1 MDNTT
6 NQNSNIKETLL
17 NLQSVFSSPEL
28 AESLL
33 HKTLLIEFKHLQ
45 KFCPSGVY
53 ILPQFNNISI
63 WHGVVFVRDGYYK
76 NGIFKFKI
84 KIPNKYPNVEPTV
97 EFFSKMYHPLINQNG
112 ILDLKKKFP
121 IWEPGKCFLVKVIY
135 YIQDI
140 FYNPIYFNK
149 NHESKNSD
157 LSNEEQNKI
166 TQSVNESIKNCYTN
180 DKESSIQ
187 FSKKDKSHQ
196 LILDKLLK
204 QNKEISTYDRIE
216 DFKNWFMNNFMELI
230 QNTNSKNENSKKN
243 KTKK

>member
-1 MDNTT
+1 MESSN
-6 NQNSNIKETLL
+6 NSNAKVKDTLL
-17 NLQSVFSSPEL
+17 NLQSIFASPEL
-28 AESLL
+28 AENLL

-53 ILPQFNNISI
+53 ILPQFDNISI

-84 KIPNKYPNVEPTV
+84 KIPNKYPNDEPQV
-97 EFFSKMYHPLINQNG
+97 IFFSKVFHPLIDSKD
-112 ILDLKKKFP
+112 ILDLKKNFQYGNL
-121 IWEPGKCFLVKVIY
+121 GKCFLVKVIY

-140 FYNPIYFNK
+140 FYNPVYFNK
-149 NHESKNSD
+149 NYGSKNSE

-166 TQSVNESIKNCYTN
+166 SKCVEESINNCYVN
-180 DKESSIQ
+180 DKDSSIQ
-187 FSKKDKSHQ
+187 FSKKENYHQ
-196 LILDKLLK
+196 LILSKLLN

-230 QNTNSKNENSKKN
+230 QNDDSKNISKN
-243 KTKK
+243 KK